1 MKKTILLSLMASSL
15 LAEDDGVFMSVG
27 YQIGEAAQMV
37 KNTGEIQKV
46 SNAYENLNNL
56 LTRYNELKQTA
67 SSTNSSTAQAVDNL
81 KESASRLKTTPNT
94 ANQAVSSAL
103 SSAVAMWQVIAS
115 NLANNSLPTDKYN
128 EINTIS
134 QSLQNTLENK
144 NTANNN
150 ITIENDYEQLLTQA
164 STIISTLQSQCP
176 GIDGGNGKPWGINA
190 SGNACNI
197 FGSTFSAINSM
208 INSAKKAAE
217 QARRTAPEGPNQQ
230 SAFNSMINSAK
241 KAAEQ
246 ARRTA
251 PEGPNQQSAFTDAD
265 FTKNLNQ
272 VSSVINDTISYL
284 KGDNLA
290 TIYNTLQKT
299 PDSKGFHS
307 LVSRSSYS
315 YSLNETKYS
324 EFQTTTKEFGHNPFR
339 SVGLINSQSNNGAM
353 NGVGVQLGYKQFF
366 GKNKFFGIRYYAFFD
381 YNHAYIKS
389 NFFNSASNVFTYGA
403 GSDLL
408 LNFIN
413 GGSDKNRK
421 VSFGIFGGIALAGT
435 TWLNNQSANLKITN
449 SAYSAKINNTNFQ
462 FLFNTGLRLQGIH
475 HGVELGVKIPTINTN
490 YYSFM
495 GAKLA
500 FRRLYSVYFNYVLA
514 Y

>member
-1 MKKTILLSLMASSL
+1 MKKTILLSLMVSSL
-15 LAEDDGVFMSVG
+15 LAENDGVFMSVG
-27 YQIGEAAQMV
+27 YQIGEAVQQV

-67 SSTNSSTAQAVDNL
+67 SNTNSSTAQAIDNL
-81 KESASRLKTTPNT
+81 KESASRLKTTPNS

-103 SSAVAMWQVIAS
+103 SSAVAMWQVVAS

-128 EINTIS
+128 EINAIS
-134 QSLQNTLENK
+134 QLLQNTLNK
-144 NTANNN
+144 NNEL
-150 ITIENDYEQLLTQA
+150 TIGNDYDQLLTQA
-164 STIISTLQSQCP
+164 STIITTLQSQCP

-190 SGNACNI
+190 SGNACAI
-197 FGSTFSAINSM
+197 FGSTFSAITNM
-208 INSAKKAAE
+208 INSAKKAAAE
-217 QARRTAPEGPNQQ
+217 ARRTSPDNQNTPT
-230 SAFNSMINSAK
+230 AIN
-241 KAAEQ
+241 
-246 ARRTA
+246 
-251 PEGPNQQSAFTDAD
+251 PD

-315 YSLNETKYS
+315 YSLNETQYS

-421 VSFGIFGGIALAGT
+421 ISFGIFGGIALAGT

>member
-1 MKKTILLSLMASSL
+1 MKKTILLSLMVSSL
-15 LAEDDGVFMSVG
+15 LAENDGVFMSVG
-27 YQIGEAAQMV
+27 YQIGEAVQQV

-67 SSTNSSTAQAVDNL
+67 SNTNSSTAQAIDNL
-81 KESASRLKTTPNT
+81 KESTSRLKTTPNS

-103 SSAVAMWQVIAS
+103 SSAVGMWQVIAS
-115 NLANNSLPTDKYN
+115 NLANNSLSTSEYDK
-128 EINTIS
+128 INAIS
-134 QSLQNTLENK
+134 QLLQNTLENK
-144 NTANNN
+144 NNEL
-150 ITIENDYEQLLTQA
+150 TIENDYDQLLGQA
-164 STIISTLQSQCP
+164 STIINTLQSQCP

-190 SGNACNI
+190 SGNACTI
-197 FGSTFSAINSM
+197 FGNTFNAINSM
-208 INSAKKAAE
+208 IDSAKEAAKE
-217 QARRTAPEGPNQQ
+217 ARRTNPENPNQ
-230 SAFNSMINSAK
+230 
-241 KAAEQ
+241 
-246 ARRTA
+246 
-251 PEGPNQQSAFTDAD
+251 PNAFTNAD
-265 FTKNLNQ
+265 FNKNLNQ

-315 YSLNETKYS
+315 YSLNQTQYS
-324 EFQTTTKEFGHNPFR
+324 QFQTTTKEFGHNPFR

-435 TWLNNQSANLKITN
+435 TWLNSQSANLKITN

>member
-1 MKKTILLSLMASSL
+1 MKKTILLSLMVSSL
-15 LAEDDGVFMSVG
+15 LAENDGVFMSVG
-27 YQIGEAAQMV
+27 YQIGEATQMV

-67 SSTNSSTAQAVDNL
+67 SSTDSSTAQAIDNL
-81 KESASRLKTTPNT
+81 KESANRLKTTPNT

-103 SSAVAMWQVIAS
+103 SSAVGMWQVIAS
-115 NLANNSLPTDKYN
+115 NLANNSLPTSEYN
-128 EINTIS
+128 KINTIS
-134 QSLQNTLENK
+134 QLLQNTLENK

-150 ITIENDYEQLLTQA
+150 TTIENDASKLLDDA
-164 STIISTLQSQCP
+164 KTIINTLQSQCP
-176 GIDGGNGKPWGINA
+176 RIDGGNGKPWGINA
-190 SGNACNI
+190 SGNACSI
-197 FGSTFSAINSM
+197 FGNTFNAITSM
-208 INSAKKAAE
+208 IDSAKKAAAE
-217 QARRTAPEGPNQQ
+217 SRRTNDPSQGINQQ
-230 SAFNSMINSAK
+230 SAFNN
-241 KAAEQ
+241 
-246 ARRTA
+246 
-251 PEGPNQQSAFTDAD
+251 TD
-265 FTKNLNQ
+265 FNKNLNQ

-284 KGDNLA
+284 KGENLA
-290 TIYNTLQKT
+290 IIYNTLQKT
-299 PDSKGFHS
+299 PGSKGFQS

-315 YSLNETKYS
+315 YSLNETQYS

-413 GGSDKNRK
+413 GGSNQNRK

-435 TWLNNQSANLKITN
+435 TWLNSQSVNLKTTTSIYN
-449 SAYSAKINNTNFQ
+449 AKINNTNFQ

>member
-1 MKKTILLSLMASSL
+1 MKKTILLSLMVSSL
-15 LAEDDGVFMSVG
+15 LAENDGVFMSVG
-27 YQIGEAAQMV
+27 YQIGEAVQQV

-67 SSTNSSTAQAVDNL
+67 SNTDSSTAQAIDNL
-81 KESASRLKTTPNT
+81 KESASRLKTTPNS

-103 SSAVAMWQVIAS
+103 SSAVGMWQVVAS
-115 NLANNSLPTDKYN
+115 NLASGTLPTSEYN
-128 EINTIS
+128 QINAIS
-134 QSLQNTLENK
+134 QLLQNTLENK
-144 NTANNN
+144 NNNL
-150 ITIENDYEQLLTQA
+150 TIANDYDQLLGQA
-164 STIISTLQSQCP
+164 STIINTLQSQCP

-197 FGSTFSAINSM
+197 FGNTFNAINSM
-208 INSAKKAAE
+208 IDSAKKAAAE
-217 QARRTAPEGPNQQ
+217 SRRTNDPSQGANQQ
-230 SAFNSMINSAK
+230 NAFNN
-241 KAAEQ
+241 
-246 ARRTA
+246 
-251 PEGPNQQSAFTDAD
+251 AD

-284 KGDNLA
+284 KGDNLE
-290 TIYNTLQKT
+290 TIYNTLQKM
-299 PDSKGFHS
+299 PDSKGFQG

-324 EFQTTTKEFGHNPFR
+324 QFQTTTKEFGNNPFR

-389 NFFNSASNVFTYGA
+389 NFFNSASNVFTYGT

-435 TWLNNQSANLKITN
+435 TWLNSQLVNLKTTTSTYN
-449 SAYSAKINNTNFQ
+449 AKINNTNFQ

>member
-1 MKKTILLSLMASSL
+1 MKKTILLSLMVSSL
-15 LAEDDGVFMSVG
+15 LAENDGVFMSVG
-27 YQIGEAAQMV
+27 YQIGEAVQQV
-37 KNTGEIQKV
+37 KNTGEIQKI

-67 SSTNSSTAQAVDNL
+67 SNTNSSTTQAIDNL

-94 ANQAVSSAL
+94 AKEAVSSAL
-103 SSAVAMWQVIAS
+103 SSAVGMWQVIAS

-128 EINTIS
+128 EINAIS
-134 QSLQNTLENK
+134 QLLQNTLENK
-144 NTANNN
+144 NNELK
-150 ITIENDYEQLLTQA
+150 IENDYDQLLTQA
-164 STIISTLQSQCP
+164 STIVSTLQSQCP

-190 SGNACNI
+190 SGNACAI
-197 FGSTFSAINSM
+197 FGNTFNAITSM
-208 INSAKKAAE
+208 IDSAKKAAAE
-217 QARRTAPEGPNQQ
+217 ARRTSPESPNQP
-230 SAFNSMINSAK
+230 SAFNN
-241 KAAEQ
+241 
-246 ARRTA
+246 
-251 PEGPNQQSAFTDAD
+251 AD
-265 FTKNLNQ
+265 FNKNLNQ

-299 PDSKGFHS
+299 PDSKGFQS

-315 YSLNETKYS
+315 YSINETQYS

-339 SVGLINSQSNNGAM
+339 SVGLINSQINNGAM

-413 GGSDKNRK
+413 GGSDRNRK

-435 TWLNNQSANLKITN
+435 TWLNSQFMNLKTTTSI
-449 SAYSAKINNTNFQ
+449 YSAKINNTNFQ

>member
-1 MKKTILLSLMASSL
+1 MKKTILLSLMVSSL
-15 LAEDDGVFMSVG
+15 LAENDGVFMSVG

-37 KNTGEIQKV
+37 KNTGEIKKV

-67 SSTNSSTAQAVDNL
+67 SSTDSSTAQAINNL

-115 NLANNSLPTDKYN
+115 NLANNSLPTSEYEK
-128 EINTIS
+128 INTIS

-150 ITIENDYEQLLTQA
+150 TTIENDYDQLLTQA

-176 GIDGGNGKPWGINA
+176 SVDGGNGKPWGINA

-197 FGSTFSAINSM
+197 FGNTFSAITSM
-208 INSAKKAAE
+208 IDSAKKAAAE
-217 QARRTAPEGPNQQ
+217 SRRTNDPSQG
-230 SAFNSMINSAK
+230 
-241 KAAEQ
+241 
-246 ARRTA
+246 T
-251 PEGPNQQSAFTDAD
+251 NQQSAFTDAN

-284 KGDNLA
+284 KGENLE

-299 PDSKGFHS
+299 PGSKGFQG

-324 EFQTTTKEFGHNPFR
+324 EFQTTTKEFGNNPFR

-413 GGSDKNRK
+413 GGSNQNRK
-421 VSFGIFGGIALAGT
+421 ISFGIFGGIALAGT
-435 TWLNNQSANLKITN
+435 TWLNSQFVNLKTTTSIYN
-449 SAYSAKINNTNFQ
+449 AKINNTNFQ

>member
-15 LAEDDGVFMSVG
+15 FAEDDGVYMSVG
-27 YQIGEAAQMV
+27 YQIGEAVQQV

-67 SSTNSSTAQAVDNL
+67 SNTNSSTAQAIDNL
-81 KESASRLKTTPNT
+81 KESASRLKTTPNS

-103 SSAVAMWQVIAS
+103 SSAVGMWQVIAS
-115 NLANNSLPTDKYN
+115 NLANGTLSTDKYN
-128 EINTIS
+128 EINAIS
-134 QSLQNTLENK
+134 QVLQNTLEKK
-144 NTANNN
+144 NDL
-150 ITIENDYEQLLTQA
+150 TIGNDYDQLLTQA

-197 FGSTFSAINSM
+197 FGNTFSAITSM
-208 INSAKKAAE
+208 IDSAKKAAAE
-217 QARRTAPEGPNQQ
+217 ARRTSPESP
-230 SAFNSMINSAK
+230 S
-241 KAAEQ
+241 
-246 ARRTA
+246 
-251 PEGPNQQSAFTDAD
+251 QQSAFTNAD
-265 FTKNLNQ
+265 FNKNLNQ

-299 PDSKGFHS
+299 PGSKGFQS

-315 YSLNETKYS
+315 YSLNETQYS
-324 EFQTTTKEFGHNPFR
+324 QFQTTTKEFGHNPFR

-366 GKNKFFGIRYYAFFD
+366 GKNKFFGIRYYGFFD
-381 YNHAYIKS
+381 YNYAYIKS

-500 FRRLYSVYFNYVLA
+500 YRRLYSLYLNYVLA

>member
-15 LAEDDGVFMSVG
+15 LAENDGVFMSVG
-27 YQIGEAAQMV
+27 YQIGEAVQMV

-67 SSTNSSTAQAVDNL
+67 SNTDSSTAQAINNL
-81 KESASRLKTTPNT
+81 KESASRLKTTPNS

-103 SSAVAMWQVIAS
+103 SSAVGMWQVIAS
-115 NLANNSLPTDKYN
+115 NLANNSLSTSEYDK
-128 EINTIS
+128 INAIS
-134 QSLQNTLENK
+134 QVLQNTLENK
-144 NTANNN
+144 NNNL
-150 ITIENDYEQLLTQA
+150 TIANDYDQLLGQA
-164 STIISTLQSQCP
+164 KTIISTLQSQCP

-190 SGNACNI
+190 SGNACAI
-197 FGSTFSAINSM
+197 FGNTFNAITNM
-208 INSAKKAAE
+208 INSAKKAAAE
-217 QARRTAPEGPNQQ
+217 ARRTSPENPNQ
-230 SAFNSMINSAK
+230 
-241 KAAEQ
+241 
-246 ARRTA
+246 
-251 PEGPNQQSAFTDAD
+251 PSAFTNAD

-315 YSLNETKYS
+315 YSLNETQYS
-324 EFQTTTKEFGHNPFR
+324 QFQTTTKEFGHNPFR

-366 GKNKFFGIRYYAFFD
+366 GKNKFFGIRYYGFFD

-435 TWLNNQSANLKITN
+435 TWLNSQLVNLKTTTSIYN
-449 SAYSAKINNTNFQ
+449 AKINNTNFQ

-500 FRRLYSVYFNYVLA
+500 YRRLYSVYFNYVLA

>member
-1 MKKTILLSLMASSL
+1 MKKTILLSLMVSPL
-15 LAEDDGVFMSVG
+15 LAENDGVFMSVG

-67 SSTNSSTAQAVDNL
+67 SSTDSSTAQAISNL
-81 KESASRLKTTPNT
+81 KESASRLKTAPNT

-103 SSAVAMWQVIAS
+103 SSAVGMWQVIAS
-115 NLANNSLPTDKYN
+115 NLAKNSLSTSEYEKLKA
-128 EINTIS
+128 TS
-134 QSLQNTLENK
+134 QLLQNTLENK
-144 NTANNN
+144 NNNL
-150 ITIENDYEQLLTQA
+150 TIDNDASKLLDDA
-164 STIISTLQSQCP
+164 KTIINTLQSQCP

-197 FGSTFSAINSM
+197 FGNTFSAINSM
-208 INSAKKAAE
+208 IDSAKKAAE
-217 QARRTAPEGPNQQ
+217 EFRRTDPSQGATQQ
-230 SAFNSMINSAK
+230 NAFNN
-241 KAAEQ
+241 
-246 ARRTA
+246 
-251 PEGPNQQSAFTDAD
+251 AD

-284 KGDNLA
+284 KRDNLEN
-290 TIYNTLQKT
+290 IYNTLQKT
-299 PDSKGFHS
+299 PGSKGFQG

-315 YSLNETKYS
+315 YSLNETQYS
-324 EFQTTTKEFGHNPFR
+324 QFQTTTKEFGHNPFR
-339 SVGLINSQSNNGAM
+339 SVGLINSQSDNGAM

-408 LNFIN
+408 LNLIN

-421 VSFGIFGGIALAGT
+421 ISFGIFGGIALAGT
-435 TWLNNQSANLKITN
+435 TWLNSQLVNLKTTTSIYN
-449 SAYSAKINNTNFQ
+449 AKINNTNFQ

-500 FRRLYSVYFNYVLA
+500 YRRLYSVYFNYVLA

>member
-1 MKKTILLSLMASSL
+1 MKKTILLSLMISSL
-15 LAEDDGVFMSVG
+15 LAENDGVFMSVG
-27 YQIGEAAQMV
+27 YQIGEAVQQV

-67 SSTNSSTAQAVDNL
+67 SNTNSSTTQAINNL
-81 KESASRLKTTPNT
+81 KESASRLKTTPNS

-103 SSAVAMWQVIAS
+103 SSAVGMWQVIAS
-115 NLANNSLPTDKYN
+115 NLANGTLPTDKYN
-128 EINTIS
+128 QINAIS
-134 QSLQNTLENK
+134 QLLQNTLENK
-144 NTANNN
+144 NNDLK
-150 ITIENDYEQLLTQA
+150 IENDYDQLLTQA
-164 STIISTLQSQCP
+164 STIINTLQSQCP

-190 SGNACNI
+190 SGNACTI
-197 FGSTFSAINSM
+197 FGSTFSAITSM
-208 INSAKKAAE
+208 IDSAKKAAAD
-217 QARRTAPEGPNQQ
+217 ARRTSPESPNQ
-230 SAFNSMINSAK
+230 
-241 KAAEQ
+241 
-246 ARRTA
+246 
-251 PEGPNQQSAFTDAD
+251 PSAFTNAD

-299 PDSKGFHS
+299 PNSKGFHS

-315 YSLNETKYS
+315 YSLNETQYS

-381 YNHAYIKS
+381 YNYAYIKS

-421 VSFGIFGGIALAGT
+421 ISFGIFGGIALAGT
-435 TWLNNQSANLKITN
+435 TWLNSQLVNLKTTT

-500 FRRLYSVYFNYVLA
+500 YRRLYSVYFNYVLA

>member
-1 MKKTILLSLMASSL
+1 MKKTILLSLMVSSL

-67 SSTNSSTAQAVDNL
+67 SNTNSSTAQAIDNL
-81 KESASRLKTTPNT
+81 KESANRLKTTPNT

-115 NLANNSLPTDKYN
+115 NLANNSLPTN
-128 EINTIS
+128 EYEKINTIS

-150 ITIENDYEQLLTQA
+150 TTIENDYEHLLGQA
-164 STIISTLQSQCP
+164 STIINTLQSQCP

-197 FGSTFSAINSM
+197 FGNTFNAITSM
-208 INSAKKAAE
+208 INSAKEAAA
-217 QARRTAPEGPNQQ
+217 QSRRTDPKNPNKQ
-230 SAFNSMINSAK
+230 N
-241 KAAEQ
+241 
-246 ARRTA
+246 T
-251 PEGPNQQSAFTDAD
+251 FTDTD
-265 FTKNLNQ
+265 FNKNLNQ
-272 VSSVINDTISYL
+272 VSSVINNTISYL
-284 KGDNLA
+284 KGENLA

-299 PDSKGFHS
+299 PGSKGFQS

-315 YSLNETKYS
+315 YSLNETQYS
-324 EFQTTTKEFGHNPFR
+324 QFQTTTKEFGNNPFR
-339 SVGLINSQSNNGAM
+339 SVGLINSQSNNGVM

-413 GGSDKNRK
+413 GGSNQNRK
-421 VSFGIFGGIALAGT
+421 ISFGIFGGIALAGT
-435 TWLNNQSANLKITN
+435 TWLNSQFVNLKTTTSIYN
-449 SAYSAKINNTNFQ
+449 AKINNTNFQ

>member
-1 MKKTILLSLMASSL
+1 MKKTILLPLMASSL
-15 LAEDDGVFMSVG
+15 FAEDDGAFMSVG

-67 SSTNSSTAQAVDNL
+67 SNTNSSTDQAIDNL
-81 KESASRLKTTPNT
+81 KETASRLKTTPNS
-94 ANQAVSSAL
+94 ANQAVSQAL
-103 SSAVAMWQVIAS
+103 SSAVGMWQVIAS
-115 NLANNSLPTDKYN
+115 NLANNSLSSSEYEKLKAT
-128 EINTIS
+128 S
-134 QSLQNTLENK
+134 QLLQNTLENK
-144 NTANNN
+144 NNNLK
-150 ITIENDYEQLLTQA
+150 IENDYDQLLTQA
-164 STIISTLQSQCP
+164 STIINTLQSQCP
-176 GIDGGNGKPWGINA
+176 GVDGGNGKPWGINA

-197 FGSTFSAINSM
+197 FGNTFNAINSM
-208 INSAKKAAE
+208 INSAKKAAA
-217 QARRTAPEGPNQQ
+217 QARRTNPESPNQQ
-230 SAFNSMINSAK
+230 N
-241 KAAEQ
+241 
-246 ARRTA
+246 
-251 PEGPNQQSAFTDAD
+251 AFTNAD
-265 FTKNLNQ
+265 FNKNLNQ

-299 PDSKGFHS
+299 PDSKGFQS

-315 YSLNETKYS
+315 YSINETQYS
-324 EFQTTTKEFGHNPFR
+324 QFQTTTKEFGHNPFR

-435 TWLNNQSANLKITN
+435 TWLNSQLVNLKTTTSIYN
-449 SAYSAKINNTNFQ
+449 AKINNTNFQ

-500 FRRLYSVYFNYVLA
+500 YRRLYSVYFNYVLA

>member
-1 MKKTILLSLMASSL
+1 MKKTILLPLMASSL
-15 LAEDDGVFMSVG
+15 LAENDGVFMSVG
-27 YQIGEAAQMV
+27 YQIGEAVQQV

-67 SSTNSSTAQAVDNL
+67 SNTDSSTTQAINNL

-103 SSAVAMWQVIAS
+103 SSAVGMWQVVAS
-115 NLANNSLPTDKYN
+115 NLANNSLSTSEYDK
-128 EINTIS
+128 INAIS
-134 QSLQNTLENK
+134 QLLQNTLENK
-144 NTANNN
+144 NNDL
-150 ITIENDYEQLLTQA
+150 TIRNDYEHLLGQA
-164 STIISTLQSQCP
+164 STIITTLQSQCP
-176 GIDGGNGKPWGINA
+176 SIDGGNGKPWGINA
-190 SGNACNI
+190 SGNACAI
-197 FGSTFSAINSM
+197 FGSTFSAITSM
-208 INSAKKAAE
+208 IDSAKEAAK
-217 QARRTAPEGPNQQ
+217 QARRTDPE
-230 SAFNSMINSAK
+230 S
-241 KAAEQ
+241 
-246 ARRTA
+246 
-251 PEGPNQQSAFTDAD
+251 PNQQSAFTNTD

-315 YSLNETKYS
+315 YSLNETQYS
-324 EFQTTTKEFGHNPFR
+324 QFQTTTKEFGHNPFR

-435 TWLNNQSANLKITN
+435 TWLNSQFMNLKTTTSIYN
-449 SAYSAKINNTNFQ
+449 AKINNTNFQ

-500 FRRLYSVYFNYVLA
+500 YRRLYSVYFNYVLA

>member
-15 LAEDDGVFMSVG
+15 LAENDGVFMSVG
-27 YQIGEAAQMV
+27 YQIGEAVQQV

-67 SSTNSSTAQAVDNL
+67 SNTNSSTTQAIDNL
-81 KESASRLKTTPNT
+81 KESASRLKTTPNS

-103 SSAVAMWQVIAS
+103 SSAVGMWQVVAS
-115 NLANNSLPTDKYN
+115 NLANNSLPTNKYN
-128 EINTIS
+128 EINAIS
-134 QSLQNTLENK
+134 QLLQNTLENK
-144 NTANNN
+144 NNDL
-150 ITIENDYEQLLTQA
+150 TIGNDYDQLLTQA
-164 STIISTLQSQCP
+164 STIINTLQTQCP

-190 SGNACNI
+190 SGNACTI
-197 FGSTFSAINSM
+197 FGSTFSAITSM
-208 INSAKKAAE
+208 IDSAKKAAAE
-217 QARRTAPEGPNQQ
+217 ARRTSPDNQNTPTAINPN
-230 SAFNSMINSAK
+230 
-241 KAAEQ
+241 
-246 ARRTA
+246 
-251 PEGPNQQSAFTDAD
+251 

-315 YSLNETKYS
+315 YSLNETQYS
-324 EFQTTTKEFGHNPFR
+324 QFQTTTKEFGHNPFR

-435 TWLNNQSANLKITN
+435 TWLNSQLVNLKTTTSIYN
-449 SAYSAKINNTNFQ
+449 AKINNTNFQ

-500 FRRLYSVYFNYVLA
+500 YRRLYSVYFNYVLA

>member
-1 MKKTILLSLMASSL
+1 MKKTILLSLMVSSL

-67 SSTNSSTAQAVDNL
+67 SNTDSSTAQAINNL
-81 KESASRLKTTPNT
+81 KESASRLKTAPNT
-94 ANQAVSSAL
+94 AKEAVSSAL
-103 SSAVAMWQVIAS
+103 SSAVGMWQVIAS
-115 NLANNSLPTDKYN
+115 NLANNSLSSSEYEKLKAT
-128 EINTIS
+128 S
-134 QSLQNTLENK
+134 QLLQNTLENK
-144 NTANNN
+144 NAANNN
-150 ITIENDYEQLLTQA
+150 TTIDNDASKLLDDA
-164 STIISTLQSQCP
+164 KTIINTLQSQCP

-197 FGSTFSAINSM
+197 FGNTFNAITSM
-208 INSAKKAAE
+208 IDSAKKAAE
-217 QARRTAPEGPNQQ
+217 QFRRTDPSQGANQQ
-230 SAFNSMINSAK
+230 NAFSN
-241 KAAEQ
+241 
-246 ARRTA
+246 
-251 PEGPNQQSAFTDAD
+251 AD
-265 FTKNLNQ
+265 FNQNLNQ

-284 KGDNLA
+284 KGDNLE
-290 TIYNTLQKT
+290 TIYNAIQKT
-299 PDSKGFHS
+299 PNSKGFQG

-324 EFQTTTKEFGHNPFR
+324 QFQTTTKEFGHNPFR
-339 SVGLINSQSNNGAM
+339 SVGLINSQSNNGVM

-413 GGSDKNRK
+413 GGSNQNRK

-435 TWLNNQSANLKITN
+435 TWLNNQSANLKASSYN
-449 SAYSAKINNTNFQ
+449 AKTNNTNFQ

-500 FRRLYSVYFNYVLA
+500 YRRLYSVYFNYVLA

>member
-1 MKKTILLSLMASSL
+1 MKKTILLSLVASSL
-15 LAEDDGVFMSVG
+15 FAENDGVFMSVG

-37 KNTGEIQKV
+37 KNTGEIQKL
-46 SNAYENLNNL
+46 SDTYENLDNL

-67 SSTNSSTAQAVDNL
+67 ANTDSSTTQAINNL
-81 KESASRLKTTPNT
+81 KQSADRLKTTPNT

-103 SSAVAMWQVIAS
+103 SSAVGMWQVIAS
-115 NLANNSLPTDKYN
+115 NLANGTLSTSEYN
-128 EINTIS
+128 KINAIS
-134 QSLQNTLENK
+134 QLLQNTLENK
-144 NTANNN
+144 NNEL
-150 ITIENDYEQLLTQA
+150 TIANDYDQLLTQA
-164 STIISTLQSQCP
+164 KTIITTLQSQCP
-176 GIDGGNGKPWGINA
+176 GVDGGNGTPWGINA

-197 FGSTFSAINSM
+197 FGNTFSAINSM
-208 INSAKKAAE
+208 INSAKEAAA
-217 QARRTAPEGPNQQ
+217 QSRRTDPENPNTPT
-230 SAFNSMINSAK
+230 AIN
-241 KAAEQ
+241 
-246 ARRTA
+246 
-251 PEGPNQQSAFTDAD
+251 AD

-284 KGDNLA
+284 KGDNLE
-290 TIYNTLQKT
+290 TIYNTIQKS
-299 PDSKGFHS
+299 PNSKGFQS

-315 YSLNETKYS
+315 YSLNETQYS
-324 EFQTTTKEFGHNPFR
+324 QFQTTTKEFGHNPFR
-339 SVGLINSQSNNGAM
+339 SVGLINSQTNNGAM

-413 GGSDKNRK
+413 GGSDQNRK
-421 VSFGIFGGIALAGT
+421 ISFGIFGGIALAGT
-435 TWLNNQSANLKITN
+435 TWLNSQFVNLKTTTN
-449 SAYSAKINNTNFQ
+449 IYSAKINNTNFQ

-475 HGVELGVKIPTINTN
+475 HGIELGVKIPTINTN
-490 YYSFM
+490 YYSFL

-500 FRRLYSVYFNYVLA
+500 YRRLYSVYLNYVLA

>member
-15 LAEDDGVFMSVG
+15 LAEDDGVFISVG

-37 KNTGEIQKV
+37 KNTGEIQKI

-67 SSTNSSTAQAVDNL
+67 SNTNSSTAQAIDNL
-81 KESASRLKTTPNT
+81 KESASRLKTTPNN

-103 SSAVAMWQVIAS
+103 SSAVGMWQVIAS
-115 NLANNSLPTDKYN
+115 NLANGTLPTDKYN

-144 NTANNN
+144 NNDLR
-150 ITIENDYEQLLTQA
+150 IENDYDQLLTQA
-164 STIISTLQSQCP
+164 STIINTLQSQCP

-190 SGNACNI
+190 SGNACAI
-197 FGSTFSAINSM
+197 FGSTFSAITSM
-208 INSAKKAAE
+208 IDSAKKAAAE
-217 QARRTAPEGPNQQ
+217 ARRDNPEGPNQ
-230 SAFNSMINSAK
+230 
-241 KAAEQ
+241 
-246 ARRTA
+246 
-251 PEGPNQQSAFTDAD
+251 PSAFTDAD

-315 YSLNETKYS
+315 YSLNETQYS
-324 EFQTTTKEFGHNPFR
+324 QFQTTTKEFGHNPFR

-413 GGSDKNRK
+413 GGSNQNRK
-421 VSFGIFGGIALAGT
+421 ISFGIFGGIALAGT
-435 TWLNNQSANLKITN
+435 TWLNSQSMNLKTTTSIYN
-449 SAYSAKINNTNFQ
+449 AKINNTNFQ

-500 FRRLYSVYFNYVLA
+500 YRRLYSVYFNYVLA

>member
-1 MKKTILLSLMASSL
+1 MKKTILLSLMVSSL
-15 LAEDDGVFMSVG
+15 LAENDGVFMSVG
-27 YQIGEAAQMV
+27 YQIGEAVQQV

-67 SSTNSSTAQAVDNL
+67 SNTNSSTAQAINNL
-81 KESASRLKTTPNT
+81 KESAKRLKTTPNS

-103 SSAVAMWQVIAS
+103 SSAVGMWQVIAS

-128 EINTIS
+128 EINAIS
-134 QSLQNTLENK
+134 QLLQNTLENK
-144 NTANNN
+144 NNDLK
-150 ITIENDYEQLLTQA
+150 IENDYEHLLTQA
-164 STIISTLQSQCP
+164 STIINTLQSQCP

-197 FGSTFSAINSM
+197 FGNTFSAITSM
-208 INSAKKAAE
+208 IDSAKKAAE
-217 QARRTAPEGPNQQ
+217 QARRTAPESPNQQ
-230 SAFNSMINSAK
+230 N
-241 KAAEQ
+241 
-246 ARRTA
+246 
-251 PEGPNQQSAFTDAD
+251 AFTDAD
-265 FTKNLNQ
+265 FNKNLNQ

-299 PDSKGFHS
+299 PGSKGFHS

-315 YSLNETKYS
+315 YSLNETQYS
-324 EFQTTTKEFGHNPFR
+324 QFQTTTKEFGHNPFR

-435 TWLNNQSANLKITN
+435 TWLNSQLVNLKTTTSIYN
-449 SAYSAKINNTNFQ
+449 AKINNTNFQ

-500 FRRLYSVYFNYVLA
+500 YRRLYSVYFNYVLA

>member
-1 MKKTILLSLMASSL
+1 MKKTILLSLVASSL
-15 LAEDDGVFMSVG
+15 FAENDGVFMSVG
-27 YQIGEAAQMV
+27 YQIGEAAQIV
-37 KNTGEIQKV
+37 KNTGEIQKL
-46 SNAYENLNNL
+46 SDTYENLDNL

-67 SSTNSSTAQAVDNL
+67 TNTDSSTTQAINNL
-81 KESASRLKTTPNT
+81 KQSADRLKTTPNT

-103 SSAVAMWQVIAS
+103 SSAVGMWQVIAS
-115 NLANNSLPTDKYN
+115 NLANGTLSTSEYN
-128 EINTIS
+128 KINAIS
-134 QSLQNTLENK
+134 QLLQNTLENK
-144 NTANNN
+144 SNDLK
-150 ITIENDYEQLLTQA
+150 IENDYDQLLTQA
-164 STIISTLQSQCP
+164 STIITTLQSQCP
-176 GIDGGNGKPWGINA
+176 GVDGGNGTPWGINA

-197 FGSTFSAINSM
+197 FGNTFNAINSM
-208 INSAKKAAE
+208 INSAKEAAA
-217 QARRTAPEGPNQQ
+217 QSRRTDPENPNTPT
-230 SAFNSMINSAK
+230 AIN
-241 KAAEQ
+241 
-246 ARRTA
+246 
-251 PEGPNQQSAFTDAD
+251 AD

-284 KGDNLA
+284 KGDNLE
-290 TIYNTLQKT
+290 TIYNTIQKS
-299 PDSKGFHS
+299 PNSKGFQS

-315 YSLNETKYS
+315 YSLNETQYS
-324 EFQTTTKEFGHNPFR
+324 QFQTTTKEFGHNPFR
-339 SVGLINSQSNNGAM
+339 SVGLINSQTNNGAM

-413 GGSDKNRK
+413 GGSDRNRK
-421 VSFGIFGGIALAGT
+421 ISFGIFGGIALAGT
-435 TWLNNQSANLKITN
+435 TWLNSQFVNLKTTTN
-449 SAYSAKINNTNFQ
+449 IYSAKINNTNFQ

-475 HGVELGVKIPTINTN
+475 HGIELGVKIPTINTN
-490 YYSFM
+490 YYSFL

-500 FRRLYSVYFNYVLA
+500 YRRLYSVYLNYVLA

>member
-1 MKKTILLSLMASSL
+1 MKKTILLPLMASSL
-15 LAEDDGVFMSVG
+15 LAENDGVFMSVG
-27 YQIGEAAQMV
+27 YQIGEAVQQV

-67 SSTNSSTAQAVDNL
+67 SNTDSSTAQAINNL

-103 SSAVAMWQVIAS
+103 SSAVGMWQVVAS
-115 NLANNSLPTDKYN
+115 NLANNSLPTSEYN
-128 EINTIS
+128 QINAIS
-134 QSLQNTLENK
+134 QLLQNTLENK
-144 NTANNN
+144 NNDLK
-150 ITIENDYEQLLTQA
+150 IENDYDQLLTQA
-164 STIISTLQSQCP
+164 STIINTLQTQCP

-190 SGNACNI
+190 SGNACAI
-197 FGSTFSAINSM
+197 FGSTFNAINSM
-208 INSAKKAAE
+208 IDSAKKAAAD
-217 QARRTAPEGPNQQ
+217 ARRTSPESLNQ
-230 SAFNSMINSAK
+230 
-241 KAAEQ
+241 
-246 ARRTA
+246 
-251 PEGPNQQSAFTDAD
+251 PSAFTNAD
-265 FTKNLNQ
+265 FNKNLNQ
-272 VSSVINDTISYL
+272 VSGVINNTISYL

-299 PDSKGFHS
+299 PDSKGFQS

-315 YSLNETKYS
+315 YSLNETQYS
-324 EFQTTTKEFGHNPFR
+324 QFQTTTKEFGHNPFR

-366 GKNKFFGIRYYAFFD
+366 GKNKFFGIRYYGFFD
-381 YNHAYIKS
+381 YNYAYIKS

-500 FRRLYSVYFNYVLA
+500 YRRLYSLYLNYVLA

>member
-1 MKKTILLSLMASSL
+1 MKKTILLSLMVSSL

-81 KESASRLKTTPNT
+81 KESANRLKTTPNS
-94 ANQAVSSAL
+94 AKEAVSSAL

-115 NLANNSLPTDKYN
+115 NLANGTLPTNEYDK
-128 EINTIS
+128 INAIS

-150 ITIENDYEQLLTQA
+150 TTIENDYEHLLEQA

-176 GIDGGNGKPWGINA
+176 SVDGGNGKPWGINA

-197 FGSTFSAINSM
+197 FGNTFSAINSM
-208 INSAKKAAE
+208 IDSAKKAAE
-217 QARRTAPEGPNQQ
+217 QFRRTDPSQGANQPN
-230 SAFNSMINSAK
+230 
-241 KAAEQ
+241 
-246 ARRTA
+246 T
-251 PEGPNQQSAFTDAD
+251 FTDAD
-265 FTKNLNQ
+265 FNKNLNQ

-284 KGDNLA
+284 KGENLA

-299 PDSKGFHS
+299 PGSKGFQS

-315 YSLNETKYS
+315 YSLNETQYS
-324 EFQTTTKEFGHNPFR
+324 EFQTTTKEFGNNPFR

-408 LNFIN
+408 LNLIN
-413 GGSDKNRK
+413 GGSNQNRK
-421 VSFGIFGGIALAGT
+421 ISFGIFGGIALAGT
-435 TWLNNQSANLKITN
+435 TWLNSQFVNLKTTTSIYN
-449 SAYSAKINNTNFQ
+449 AKINNTNFQ

>member
-1 MKKTILLSLMASSL
+1 MKKTILLSLMVSSL
-15 LAEDDGVFMSVG
+15 LAENDGVFMSVG
-27 YQIGEAAQMV
+27 YQIGEAVQQV

-67 SSTNSSTAQAVDNL
+67 SNTNSSTAQAIDNL
-81 KESASRLKTTPNT
+81 KESASRLKTTPNS
-94 ANQAVSSAL
+94 ANQAVSQAL
-103 SSAVAMWQVIAS
+103 SSAVGMWQVIAS
-115 NLANNSLPTDKYN
+115 NLANNSLPISEYDK
-128 EINTIS
+128 INAIS
-134 QSLQNTLENK
+134 QLLQNTLENK
-144 NTANNN
+144 NNDL
-150 ITIENDYEQLLTQA
+150 TIENDYDHLLTQA
-164 STIISTLQSQCP
+164 STIINTLQSQCP

-197 FGSTFSAINSM
+197 FGNTFNAINSM
-208 INSAKKAAE
+208 IDSAKKAAAD
-217 QARRTAPEGPNQQ
+217 ARRTDPSQPNQNHQ
-230 SAFNSMINSAK
+230 NSSPVIDDN
-241 KAAEQ
+241 
-246 ARRTA
+246 
-251 PEGPNQQSAFTDAD
+251 

-299 PDSKGFHS
+299 PGSKGFHS

-315 YSLNETKYS
+315 YSLNETQYS
-324 EFQTTTKEFGHNPFR
+324 QFQTTTKEFGLNPFR
-339 SVGLINSQSNNGAM
+339 SVGLINSQINNGAM

-500 FRRLYSVYFNYVLA
+500 YRRLYSVYFNYVLA

>member
-1 MKKTILLSLMASSL
+1 MKKTILLSLMVSSL
-15 LAEDDGVFMSVG
+15 FAEDDGVYMSVG

-67 SSTNSSTAQAVDNL
+67 SNTDSSTAQAIDNL
-81 KESASRLKTTPNT
+81 EKSASRLKTTPNT

-103 SSAVAMWQVIAS
+103 SSAVGMWQVIAS
-115 NLANNSLPTDKYN
+115 NLANNSLSSSEYEKLKAT
-128 EINTIS
+128 S
-134 QSLQNTLENK
+134 QLLQNTLENK
-144 NTANNN
+144 NNNLK
-150 ITIENDYEQLLTQA
+150 IENDYDQLLTQA
-164 STIISTLQSQCP
+164 STIINTLQSQCP
-176 GIDGGNGKPWGINA
+176 GVDGGNGKPWGINT
-190 SGNACNI
+190 SGNACAI
-197 FGSTFSAINSM
+197 FGSTFNAINSM
-208 INSAKKAAE
+208 IDSAKKAAAD
-217 QARRTAPEGPNQQ
+217 ARRTAPESPNQQ
-230 SAFNSMINSAK
+230 N
-241 KAAEQ
+241 
-246 ARRTA
+246 
-251 PEGPNQQSAFTDAD
+251 AFTNAD
-265 FTKNLNQ
+265 FNKNLNQ

-284 KGDNLA
+284 KGDNLE
-290 TIYNTLQKT
+290 TIYNTIQKT
-299 PDSKGFHS
+299 PNSKGFQS

-315 YSLNETKYS
+315 YSLNETQYS
-324 EFQTTTKEFGHNPFR
+324 QFQTTTKEFGHNPFR

-366 GKNKFFGIRYYAFFD
+366 GKNKFFGIRYYGFFD
-381 YNHAYIKS
+381 YNYAYIKS

-413 GGSDKNRK
+413 GGSDRNRK

-475 HGVELGVKIPTINTN
+475 HGIELGVKIPTINTN

-500 FRRLYSVYFNYVLA
+500 YRRLYSLYLNYVLA

>member
-15 LAEDDGVFMSVG
+15 LAENDGVFMSVG
-27 YQIGEAAQMV
+27 YQIGEAVQQV

-67 SSTNSSTAQAVDNL
+67 SSTNSSTTQAIDNL
-81 KESASRLKTTPNT
+81 KESASRLKTTPNN

-103 SSAVAMWQVIAS
+103 SSAVGMWQVIAS
-115 NLANNSLPTDKYN
+115 NLAKNSLSTSEYEKLKA
-128 EINTIS
+128 TS
-134 QSLQNTLENK
+134 QLLQNTLENK

-150 ITIENDYEQLLTQA
+150 TTIENDYEHLLGQA
-164 STIISTLQSQCP
+164 STIINTLQRQCP

-190 SGNACNI
+190 SGNACAI
-197 FGSTFSAINSM
+197 FGNTFNAINSM
-208 INSAKKAAE
+208 IDSAKKAAAE
-217 QARRTAPEGPNQQ
+217 SRRTNDPSQGATQQ
-230 SAFNSMINSAK
+230 NAFNN
-241 KAAEQ
+241 
-246 ARRTA
+246 
-251 PEGPNQQSAFTDAD
+251 AD
-265 FTKNLNQ
+265 FNKNLNQ
-272 VSSVINDTISYL
+272 VSGVINDTISYL

-290 TIYNTLQKT
+290 TIYNAIQKT
-299 PDSKGFHS
+299 PGSKGFQS

-315 YSLNETKYS
+315 YSLNETQYS

-339 SVGLINSQSNNGAM
+339 SVGLINSQINNGAM

-366 GKNKFFGIRYYAFFD
+366 GQNKFFGIRYYAFFD

-435 TWLNNQSANLKITN
+435 TWLNSQFVNLKTTTSI
-449 SAYSAKINNTNFQ
+449 YSAKINNTNFQ

-500 FRRLYSVYFNYVLA
+500 YRRLYSVYFNYVLA

>member
-1 MKKTILLSLMASSL
+1 MKKTILLSLMVSSL
-15 LAEDDGVFMSVG
+15 LAENDGVFMSVG
-27 YQIGEAAQMV
+27 YQIGEAVQQV

-67 SSTNSSTAQAVDNL
+67 SNTNSSTTQAIDNL
-81 KESASRLKTTPNT
+81 KESASRLKTTPNS

-134 QSLQNTLENK
+134 QLLQNTLEKK
-144 NTANNN
+144 NDL
-150 ITIENDYEQLLTQA
+150 TIENDYDQLLTQA
-164 STIISTLQSQCP
+164 RTIISTLQSQCP

-197 FGSTFSAINSM
+197 FGSTFNAITSM

-217 QARRTAPEGPNQQ
+217 QSRRTDPESPNQ
-230 SAFNSMINSAK
+230 
-241 KAAEQ
+241 
-246 ARRTA
+246 
-251 PEGPNQQSAFTDAD
+251 PNAFTNAD
-265 FTKNLNQ
+265 FNKNLNQ

-299 PDSKGFHS
+299 PGSKGFQS

-315 YSLNETKYS
+315 YSLNETQYS
-324 EFQTTTKEFGHNPFR
+324 QFQTTTKEFGHNPFR

-500 FRRLYSVYFNYVLA
+500 YRRLYSVYFNYVLA

>member
-1 MKKTILLSLMASSL
+1 MKKTILLPLMASSL
-15 LAEDDGVFMSVG
+15 LAENDGVFMSVG
-27 YQIGEAAQMV
+27 YQIGEAVQQV

-67 SSTNSSTAQAVDNL
+67 SNTDSSTAQAINNL
-81 KESASRLKTTPNT
+81 KESASRLKTTPNS

-103 SSAVAMWQVIAS
+103 SSAVGMWQVIAS
-115 NLANNSLPTDKYN
+115 NLASGTLPTSEYN
-128 EINTIS
+128 QINAIS
-134 QSLQNTLENK
+134 QLLQNTLNK
-144 NTANNN
+144 NNDL
-150 ITIENDYEQLLTQA
+150 TIGNDYDQLLTQA
-164 STIISTLQSQCP
+164 STIINTLQSQCP

-197 FGSTFSAINSM
+197 FGNTFNAITSM

-217 QARRTAPEGPNQQ
+217 QARRTSPESPNQ
-230 SAFNSMINSAK
+230 
-241 KAAEQ
+241 
-246 ARRTA
+246 
-251 PEGPNQQSAFTDAD
+251 PSAFTNAD
-265 FTKNLNQ
+265 FNKNLNQ
-272 VSSVINDTISYL
+272 VSSVIDDTISYL

-315 YSLNETKYS
+315 YSLNETQYS
-324 EFQTTTKEFGHNPFR
+324 QFQTTTKEFGHNPFR
-339 SVGLINSQSNNGAM
+339 SVGLINSQINNGAM

-421 VSFGIFGGIALAGT
+421 ISFGIFGGIALAGT

-449 SAYSAKINNTNFQ
+449 STYSAKINNTNFQ

>member
-1 MKKTILLSLMASSL
+1 MKKTILLSLMVSSL

-27 YQIGEAAQMV
+27 YQIGEAVQQV

-46 SNAYENLNNL
+46 SDAYENLNNL

-67 SSTNSSTAQAVDNL
+67 SNTDSSTAQAINNL
-81 KESASRLKTTPNT
+81 KESASRLKTTPNN

-115 NLANNSLPTDKYN
+115 NLANNSLSTGEYEKLKA
-128 EINTIS
+128 TS
-134 QSLQNTLENK
+134 QLLQNTLENK
-144 NTANNN
+144 NNNL
-150 ITIENDYEQLLTQA
+150 TIGNDYDHLLTQA

-197 FGSTFSAINSM
+197 FGNTFNAINSM
-208 INSAKKAAE
+208 IDSAKKAAK
-217 QARRTAPEGPNQQ
+217 QFRRTDPSQSNQNHQ
-230 SAFNSMINSAK
+230 NASPIIDDN
-241 KAAEQ
+241 
-246 ARRTA
+246 
-251 PEGPNQQSAFTDAD
+251 

-272 VSSVINDTISYL
+272 VSSVIEKTISYL

-299 PDSKGFHS
+299 PGSKGFQS

-315 YSLNETKYS
+315 YSLNQTQYS
-324 EFQTTTKEFGHNPFR
+324 EFQTTTKEFGLNPFR

-421 VSFGIFGGIALAGT
+421 ISFGIFGGIALAGT
-435 TWLNNQSANLKITN
+435 TWLNSQSANLKITN

-500 FRRLYSVYFNYVLA
+500 FRRLYSVYFNYILA

>member
-15 LAEDDGVFMSVG
+15 LAENDGVFMSVG

-67 SSTNSSTAQAVDNL
+67 SNTGSSTAQAIDNL
-81 KESASRLKTTPNT
+81 KESANRLKTTPNS

-115 NLANNSLPTDKYN
+115 NLANGTLLTNEYDK
-128 EINTIS
+128 INAIS

-144 NTANNN
+144 NNEL
-150 ITIENDYEQLLTQA
+150 TIGNDYDQLLTQA
-164 STIISTLQSQCP
+164 STIINTLQSQCP

-197 FGSTFSAINSM
+197 FGNTFSAITSM
-208 INSAKKAAE
+208 IDSAKKAAE
-217 QARRTAPEGPNQQ
+217 QSRRTDPSQPNQ
-230 SAFNSMINSAK
+230 
-241 KAAEQ
+241 
-246 ARRTA
+246 
-251 PEGPNQQSAFTDAD
+251 PNTFTDAD
-265 FTKNLNQ
+265 FNKNLNQ

-284 KGDNLA
+284 KGENLA

-299 PDSKGFHS
+299 PGSKGFQS

-315 YSLNETKYS
+315 YSLNETQYS
-324 EFQTTTKEFGHNPFR
+324 EFQTTTKEFGNNPFR

-408 LNFIN
+408 LNLIN

-421 VSFGIFGGIALAGT
+421 ISFGIFGGIALAGT
-435 TWLNNQSANLKITN
+435 TWLNSQFVNLKTTTSIYN
-449 SAYSAKINNTNFQ
+449 AKINNTNFQ

>member
-15 LAEDDGVFMSVG
+15 FAEDDGAYMSVG
-27 YQIGEAAQMV
+27 YQIGEAVQQV

-67 SSTNSSTAQAVDNL
+67 SNTDSSTAQAIDNL
-81 KESASRLKTTPNT
+81 KESANRLKTTPNS

-103 SSAVAMWQVIAS
+103 SSAVGMWQVIAS
-115 NLANNSLPTDKYN
+115 NLANNSLSTSEYEKLKA
-128 EINTIS
+128 TS
-134 QSLQNTLENK
+134 QLLQNTLENK
-144 NTANNN
+144 NNNL
-150 ITIENDYEQLLTQA
+150 TIENDYDQLLTQA
-164 STIISTLQSQCP
+164 STIINTLQSQCP
-176 GIDGGNGKPWGINA
+176 SVDGGNGKPWGINA
-190 SGNACNI
+190 SGNACAI
-197 FGSTFSAINSM
+197 FGNTFNAITSM
-208 INSAKKAAE
+208 IDSAKKAAAD
-217 QARRTAPEGPNQQ
+217 ARRTSPENPNQ
-230 SAFNSMINSAK
+230 
-241 KAAEQ
+241 
-246 ARRTA
+246 
-251 PEGPNQQSAFTDAD
+251 PNAFTNAD
-265 FTKNLNQ
+265 FNKNLNQ

-284 KGDNLA
+284 KGDNLE
-290 TIYNTLQKT
+290 TIYNTIQKT
-299 PDSKGFHS
+299 PNSKGFQS

-315 YSLNETKYS
+315 YSLNETQYS
-324 EFQTTTKEFGHNPFR
+324 QFQTTTKEFGHNPFR

-366 GKNKFFGIRYYAFFD
+366 GKNKFFGIRYYGFFD
-381 YNHAYIKS
+381 YNYAYIKS

-500 FRRLYSVYFNYVLA
+500 YRRLYSVYFNYVLA

>member
-56 LTRYNELKQTA
+56 LTRYNELKQTV
-67 SSTNSSTAQAVDNL
+67 SNTNSSTAQAIDNL
-81 KESASRLKTTPNT
+81 KESANRLKTTPNT

-103 SSAVAMWQVIAS
+103 SSAVGMWQVIAS
-115 NLANNSLPTDKYN
+115 NLVNNSLPTSEYN
-128 EINTIS
+128 KINAIS
-134 QSLQNTLENK
+134 QLLQNTLENK

-150 ITIENDYEQLLTQA
+150 TTIDNDASKLLDDA
-164 STIISTLQSQCP
+164 KTIISTLQSQCP

-197 FGSTFSAINSM
+197 FGNTFNAINSM
-208 INSAKKAAE
+208 IDSAKKAAE
-217 QARRTAPEGPNQQ
+217 QFRRTDPSQPN
-230 SAFNSMINSAK
+230 
-241 KAAEQ
+241 
-246 ARRTA
+246 T
-251 PEGPNQQSAFTDAD
+251 FTDAD
-265 FTKNLNQ
+265 FNKNLNQ

-284 KGDNLA
+284 KGENLA

-299 PDSKGFHS
+299 PGSKGFQS

-315 YSLNETKYS
+315 YSLNETQYS
-324 EFQTTTKEFGHNPFR
+324 EFQTTTKEFGNNPFR

-413 GGSDKNRK
+413 GGSNQNRK
-421 VSFGIFGGIALAGT
+421 ISFGIFGGIALAGT
-435 TWLNNQSANLKITN
+435 TWLNSQSANLKITN

>member
-15 LAEDDGVFMSVG
+15 FAENDGVFMSVG
-27 YQIGEAAQMV
+27 YQIGEAVQQV

-67 SSTNSSTAQAVDNL
+67 SNTDSSTTQAINNL
-81 KESASRLKTTPNT
+81 KESASRLKTTPNS

-103 SSAVAMWQVIAS
+103 SSAVGMWQVIAS
-115 NLANNSLPTDKYN
+115 NLANGTLPTSEYDK
-128 EINTIS
+128 INAIS
-134 QSLQNTLENK
+134 QVLQNTLENK
-144 NTANNN
+144 NNNL
-150 ITIENDYEQLLTQA
+150 TIGNDYDQLLTQA
-164 STIISTLQSQCP
+164 STIINTLQSQCP

-190 SGNACNI
+190 SGNACTI
-197 FGSTFSAINSM
+197 FGSTFSAITSM
-208 INSAKKAAE
+208 IDSAKKAAAE
-217 QARRTAPEGPNQQ
+217 ARRTSPDNQNTPT
-230 SAFNSMINSAK
+230 AIN
-241 KAAEQ
+241 
-246 ARRTA
+246 
-251 PEGPNQQSAFTDAD
+251 PD

-272 VSSVINDTISYL
+272 VSSVINNTISYL
-284 KGDNLA
+284 KGDNLE

-315 YSLNETKYS
+315 YSLNETQYS
-324 EFQTTTKEFGHNPFR
+324 QFQTTTKEFGHNPFR

-435 TWLNNQSANLKITN
+435 TWLNSQLVNLKTTTSIYN
-449 SAYSAKINNTNFQ
+449 AKINNTNFQ

-500 FRRLYSVYFNYVLA
+500 YRRLYSVYFNYVLA

>member
-1 MKKTILLSLMASSL
+1 MKKTILLSLMVSSL

-67 SSTNSSTAQAVDNL
+67 SNTNSSTAQAIDNL
-81 KESASRLKTTPNT
+81 KESANRLKTTPNT

-115 NLANNSLPTDKYN
+115 NLANNSLPTN
-128 EINTIS
+128 EYEKINTIS

-150 ITIENDYEQLLTQA
+150 TTIDNDASKLLDDA
-164 STIISTLQSQCP
+164 KTIINTLQSQCP

-197 FGSTFSAINSM
+197 FGNTFNAINSM
-208 INSAKKAAE
+208 IDSAKKAAE
-217 QARRTAPEGPNQQ
+217 EFRRTDPNQ
-230 SAFNSMINSAK
+230 
-241 KAAEQ
+241 
-246 ARRTA
+246 
-251 PEGPNQQSAFTDAD
+251 PNTFTNAD
-265 FTKNLNQ
+265 FNKNLNE

-284 KGDNLA
+284 KGENLA

-299 PDSKGFHS
+299 PGSKGFQG

-315 YSLNETKYS
+315 YSLNETQYS

-413 GGSDKNRK
+413 GGSDRNRK
-421 VSFGIFGGIALAGT
+421 ISFGIFGGIALAGT
-435 TWLNNQSANLKITN
+435 TWLNSQSANLKITN

>member
-15 LAEDDGVFMSVG
+15 FAEDDGAFMSVG

-67 SSTNSSTAQAVDNL
+67 SNTDSSTAQAIDNL

-103 SSAVAMWQVIAS
+103 SSAVGMWQVIAS
-115 NLANNSLPTDKYN
+115 NLANNSLSTSEYEKLKA
-128 EINTIS
+128 TS
-134 QSLQNTLENK
+134 QLLQNTLENK
-144 NTANNN
+144 NNDLK
-150 ITIENDYEQLLTQA
+150 IENDYEHLLTQA
-164 STIISTLQSQCP
+164 STIINTLQNQCP

-197 FGSTFSAINSM
+197 FGNTFNAITSM
-208 INSAKKAAE
+208 IDSAKKAATE
-217 QARRTAPEGPNQQ
+217 ARRTSPENPNQQ
-230 SAFNSMINSAK
+230 N
-241 KAAEQ
+241 
-246 ARRTA
+246 
-251 PEGPNQQSAFTDAD
+251 AFTNAD
-265 FTKNLNQ
+265 FNKNLNQ

-284 KGDNLA
+284 KGDNLE
-290 TIYNTLQKT
+290 TIYNTIQKT
-299 PDSKGFHS
+299 PNSKGFQS

-315 YSLNETKYS
+315 YSLNETQYS
-324 EFQTTTKEFGHNPFR
+324 QFQTTTKEFGHNPFR

-366 GKNKFFGIRYYAFFD
+366 GKNKFFGIRYYGFFD
-381 YNHAYIKS
+381 YNYAYIKS

-413 GGSDKNRK
+413 GGSDRNRK

-475 HGVELGVKIPTINTN
+475 HGIELGVKIPTINTN

-500 FRRLYSVYFNYVLA
+500 YRRLYSLYLNYVLA

>member
-1 MKKTILLSLMASSL
+1 MKKMILLSLMVSSL

-27 YQIGEAAQMV
+27 YQIGEAVQQV

-67 SSTNSSTAQAVDNL
+67 SNTDSSTAQAINNL
-81 KESASRLKTTPNT
+81 KESANRLKTNPNS

-103 SSAVAMWQVIAS
+103 SSAVGMWQVIAS
-115 NLANNSLPTDKYN
+115 NLANNSLPTSEYN
-128 EINTIS
+128 QINAIS
-134 QSLQNTLENK
+134 QLLQNTLENK
-144 NTANNN
+144 NNNL
-150 ITIENDYEQLLTQA
+150 TIDNDYEQLLTQA
-164 STIISTLQSQCP
+164 STIINTLQSQCP

-190 SGNACNI
+190 SGNACAI
-197 FGSTFSAINSM
+197 FGSTFSAITSM
-208 INSAKKAAE
+208 IDSAKKAAE
-217 QARRTAPEGPNQQ
+217 QARRTAPEGLNQQ
-230 SAFNSMINSAK
+230 N
-241 KAAEQ
+241 
-246 ARRTA
+246 
-251 PEGPNQQSAFTDAD
+251 AFTNAD
-265 FTKNLNQ
+265 FNKNLNQ
-272 VSSVINDTISYL
+272 VSSVIDDTISYL

-315 YSLNETKYS
+315 YSLNETQYS
-324 EFQTTTKEFGHNPFR
+324 QFQTTTKEFGHNPFR

-435 TWLNNQSANLKITN
+435 TWLNSQSANLKITN

>member
-1 MKKTILLSLMASSL
+1 MKKTILLSLMVSSL
-15 LAEDDGVFMSVG
+15 LAENDGVFMSVG
-27 YQIGEAAQMV
+27 YQIGEAVQQV

-67 SSTNSSTAQAVDNL
+67 SNTDSSTAQAIDNL
-81 KESASRLKTTPNT
+81 KESASRLKTTPNS

-103 SSAVAMWQVIAS
+103 SSAVGMWQVIAS
-115 NLANNSLPTDKYN
+115 NLANNSLPTNEYN
-128 EINTIS
+128 KINAIS
-134 QSLQNTLENK
+134 QLLQNTLENK
-144 NTANNN
+144 NNNL
-150 ITIENDYEQLLTQA
+150 TIDNDYEHLLTQA

-197 FGSTFSAINSM
+197 FGNTFNAINSM
-208 INSAKKAAE
+208 IDSAKKAAAD
-217 QARRTAPEGPNQQ
+217 ARRTDPSQGPNQQ
-230 SAFNSMINSAK
+230 N
-241 KAAEQ
+241 
-246 ARRTA
+246 
-251 PEGPNQQSAFTDAD
+251 AFTNAD
-265 FTKNLNQ
+265 FNKNLNQ

-315 YSLNETKYS
+315 YSLNETQYS
-324 EFQTTTKEFGHNPFR
+324 QFQTTTKEFGHNPFR
-339 SVGLINSQSNNGAM
+339 SVGLINSQSSNGAM

-421 VSFGIFGGIALAGT
+421 ISFGIFGGIALAGT

-500 FRRLYSVYFNYVLA
+500 YRRLYSVYFNYVLA

>member
-1 MKKTILLSLMASSL
+1 MKKMILLPLMASSL
-15 LAEDDGVFMSVG
+15 LAENDGVFMSVG
-27 YQIGEAAQMV
+27 YQIGEAVQQV

-67 SSTNSSTAQAVDNL
+67 SNTDSSTAQAIDNL

-94 ANQAVSSAL
+94 AKEAVSSAL
-103 SSAVAMWQVIAS
+103 SSAVGMWQVIAS

-128 EINTIS
+128 EINAIS
-134 QSLQNTLENK
+134 QLLQNTLEK
-144 NTANNN
+144 NNDLK
-150 ITIENDYEQLLTQA
+150 IENDYDQLLTQA
-164 STIISTLQSQCP
+164 STIITTLQSQCP

-190 SGNACNI
+190 SGNACAI
-197 FGSTFSAINSM
+197 FGNTFNAINSM
-208 INSAKKAAE
+208 ISSAKKAAAD
-217 QARRTAPEGPNQQ
+217 ARRTAPEGPNQP
-230 SAFNSMINSAK
+230 SAFNN
-241 KAAEQ
+241 
-246 ARRTA
+246 
-251 PEGPNQQSAFTDAD
+251 AD
-265 FTKNLNQ
+265 FNKNLNQ

-284 KGDNLA
+284 KGDNLE

-315 YSLNETKYS
+315 YSLNETQYS
-324 EFQTTTKEFGHNPFR
+324 QFQTTTKEFGHNPFR

-435 TWLNNQSANLKITN
+435 TWLNSQLVNLKTTTSIYN
-449 SAYSAKINNTNFQ
+449 AKINNTNFQ

-500 FRRLYSVYFNYVLA
+500 YRRLYSVYFNYVLA

>member
-1 MKKTILLSLMASSL
+1 MKKTILLSLMVSSL
-15 LAEDDGVFMSVG
+15 LAENDGVFMSVG
-27 YQIGEAAQMV
+27 YQIGEAVQQV

-67 SSTNSSTAQAVDNL
+67 SNTNSSTAQAIDNL
-81 KESASRLKTTPNT
+81 KESANRLKTTPNT

-103 SSAVAMWQVIAS
+103 SSAVGMWQVIAS

-128 EINTIS
+128 EINAIS
-134 QSLQNTLENK
+134 QLLQNTLENK
-144 NTANNN
+144 NNELK
-150 ITIENDYEQLLTQA
+150 IENDYDQLLTQA
-164 STIISTLQSQCP
+164 STIVSTLQSQCP

-190 SGNACNI
+190 SGNACAI
-197 FGSTFSAINSM
+197 FGNTFNAITSM
-208 INSAKKAAE
+208 IDSAKKAAE
-217 QARRTAPEGPNQQ
+217 QARRTDPENPNQ
-230 SAFNSMINSAK
+230 
-241 KAAEQ
+241 
-246 ARRTA
+246 
-251 PEGPNQQSAFTDAD
+251 PNAFTNAD
-265 FTKNLNQ
+265 FNKNLNQ

-315 YSLNETKYS
+315 YSINETQYS
-324 EFQTTTKEFGHNPFR
+324 QFQTTTKEFGHNPFR

-449 SAYSAKINNTNFQ
+449 SAYNAKINNTNFQ

>member
-1 MKKTILLSLMASSL
+1 MKKTILLSLMVSSL
-15 LAEDDGVFMSVG
+15 LAENDGVFMSVG
-27 YQIGEAAQMV
+27 YQIGEAVQQV

-67 SSTNSSTAQAVDNL
+67 SNTNSSTAQAIDNL
-81 KESASRLKTTPNT
+81 KESANRLKTTPNS

-115 NLANNSLPTDKYN
+115 NLASGTLPTSEYDK
-128 EINTIS
+128 INAIS
-134 QSLQNTLENK
+134 QLLQNTLENK

-150 ITIENDYEQLLTQA
+150 TTIDNDYEHLLTQA

-197 FGSTFSAINSM
+197 FGNTFNAINSM
-208 INSAKKAAE
+208 IDSAKKAAAD
-217 QARRTAPEGPNQQ
+217 ARRTNPEAPNQ
-230 SAFNSMINSAK
+230 
-241 KAAEQ
+241 
-246 ARRTA
+246 
-251 PEGPNQQSAFTDAD
+251 PSAFTNAD
-265 FTKNLNQ
+265 FNKNLNQ

-299 PDSKGFHS
+299 PNSKGFHS

-315 YSLNETKYS
+315 YSLNETQYS
-324 EFQTTTKEFGHNPFR
+324 QFQTTTKEFGHNPFR

-500 FRRLYSVYFNYVLA
+500 YRRLYSVYFNYVLA

>member
-15 LAEDDGVFMSVG
+15 LAENDGVFMSVG
-27 YQIGEAAQMV
+27 YQIGEAVQQV

-67 SSTNSSTAQAVDNL
+67 SNTDSSTAQAIDNL
-81 KESASRLKTTPNT
+81 KESASRLKTTPNS

-115 NLANNSLPTDKYN
+115 NLANGTLPTDKYN
-128 EINTIS
+128 KINAIS
-134 QSLQNTLENK
+134 QLLQNTLENK
-144 NTANNN
+144 NNDLK
-150 ITIENDYEQLLTQA
+150 IENDYDQLLTQA
-164 STIISTLQSQCP
+164 STIITTLQTQCP
-176 GIDGGNGKPWGINA
+176 GVDGGNGKPWGINA
-190 SGNACNI
+190 SGNACAI
-197 FGSTFSAINSM
+197 FGNTFNAINSM
-208 INSAKKAAE
+208 IDSAKKAAAE
-217 QARRTAPEGPNQQ
+217 ARRTSPEGPSQ
-230 SAFNSMINSAK
+230 
-241 KAAEQ
+241 
-246 ARRTA
+246 
-251 PEGPNQQSAFTDAD
+251 PSAFTNAD
-265 FTKNLNQ
+265 FNKNLNQ

-299 PDSKGFHS
+299 PGSKGFQS

-315 YSLNETKYS
+315 YSLNETQYS
-324 EFQTTTKEFGHNPFR
+324 QFQTTTKEFGHNPFR

-421 VSFGIFGGIALAGT
+421 ISFGIFGGIALAGT
-435 TWLNNQSANLKITN
+435 TWLNSQSANLKITN

-500 FRRLYSVYFNYVLA
+500 YRRLYSVYFNYVLA